1 MVKVA
6 FKDERGAASLAWQYF
21 RVLLPTSREKLSKK
35 FKETCKTMRP
45 GVRSKTKAEYDEM
58 VEFYHSLA
66 AVREPWAFVD
76 MPFEQRRKRPNR
88 GIARIRRMP
97 QGNRVSPNGT
107 KQEAFVASNPGGS
120 DE

>member
-1 MVKVA
+1 MVKVI
-6 FKDERGAASLAWQYF
+6 FKDEREAASLAWQYF
-21 RVLLPTSREKLSKK
+21 RVILPTNREKLRKK
-35 FKETCKTMRP
+35 FKETCKAMRP
-45 GVRSKTKAEYDEM
+45 GLRSNTKAGYDEM

-97 QGNRVSPNGT
+97 QANRVPLNGT
-107 KQEAFVASNPGGS
+107 KQEASVASNPEGN